1 MAKIIIKISKGWEK
15 VGIRKLG
22 AKEKNIE
29 AMEGTSINYFKDCKI
44 IYTKLIKKNPSLFC
58 NT

>member
-44 IYTKLIKKNPSLFC
+44 IYTKLIKKTTKPIL
-58 NT
+58 